1 METRGCR
8 GTTGDAGACPQP
20 FLRQTSI
27 SEAQPERGGDHR
39 PRSRRASFV
48 SVDDLASTLMAEPD
62 EEAVLSVIAAPDGAG
77 AWRLMHGSLILA
89 PQRCAQ
95 ISWQQWSESHATQVP
110 LRQAPQLPVSF
121 AVTGGH
127 WMIAREVMD
136 PRRARR
142 WLEEVAEIVEYTPGL
157 VTNGVLPQ
165 LPAVG
170 HIPPLIATLAPPQAV
185 IHVLP
190 GTDSAAGTLAA
201 ALSRPLKGLLWLEED
216 PAAAVRLPDVV
227 ELDGEMVVW
236 PAHHL
241 AGMHL
246 TPESVD
252 QRLQTPQGL
261 LVGRAERRA
270 WLGELRGSEDMD
282 QLTVTLGWEPDRI
295 DIVELEL
302 QLEEYLD
309 DGELVHSARV
319 VLEDIDTEEVH
330 DTGFCR
336 VQLPTLGAK
345 LRHAVSLGTR
355 EGELLDRRGPYPLVE
370 QVTTEVTIDAQPLP
384 PIVVGELRPSPVL
397 ADRLQTAAEII
408 QRLDRLQRTAAEGRI
423 LRQADAGRSRLLT
436 QLRCARVELMVF
448 DPYFGQFESDWELLA
463 EVKVPTRV
471 ITTKIAGN
479 DAPLPPHVEA
489 RLAPKKSLHD
499 RLYLWRGGGMAIG
512 GSLSTLGHAP
522 VYLARLR
529 PADAAAWAEHF
540 EQRWQ
545 ELTRE
550 VPRRR

>member
-1 METRGCR
+1 M
-8 GTTGDAGACPQP
+8 
-20 FLRQTSI
+20 
-27 SEAQPERGGDHR
+27 
-39 PRSRRASFV
+39 
-48 SVDDLASTLMAEPD
+48 DDLANTLAAEPD
-62 EEAVLSVIAAPDGAG
+62 EQAVLSVIAATDEAG

-89 PQRCAQ
+89 PQRCAEL
-95 ISWQQWSESHATQVP
+95 SWQQWSDSHATQLPV
-110 LRQAPQLPVSF
+110 RQAPHLPASF
-121 AVTGGH
+121 AVTGNR
-127 WMIAREVMD
+127 WMIAREVMG

-157 VTNGVLPQ
+157 VANGVLPQ
-165 LPAVG
+165 LPAFG
-170 HIPPLIATLAPPQAV
+170 HVPALIATLAPPQAV

-201 ALSRPLKGLLWLEED
+201 ALCRPLKGLLWRED
-216 PAAAVRLPDVV
+216 DRAAPVRLPDVV
-227 ELDGEMVVW
+227 EVDGEMVVW
-236 PAHHL
+236 PPHHL
-241 AGMHL
+241 AGIHL
-246 TPESVD
+246 TPESVE

-270 WLGELRGSEDMD
+270 WLGELRGTEDMD
-282 QLTVTLGWEPDRI
+282 QLTVTLAWEPDRI
-295 DIVELEL
+295 DIAELEL

-309 DGELVHSARV
+309 DGELVHTARV
-319 VLEDIDTEEVH
+319 VLEDLDTEEVH

-345 LRHAVSLGTR
+345 LCHGVSLATR

-370 QVTTEVTIDAQPLP
+370 QVTTEITINAQPLP
-384 PIVVGELRPSPVL
+384 PVVVGELRPTPVL
-397 ADRLQTAAEII
+397 AERLQTAAGII
-408 QRLDRLQRTAAEGRI
+408 KGLDQLQRTAAEGRI
-423 LRQADAGRSRLLT
+423 LRQADEGRRRLLS
-436 QLRCARVELMVF
+436 QLQRRARVELMVF
-448 DPYFGQFESDWELLA
+448 DPYFGQCESDWELLA

-471 ITTKIAGN
+471 ITTKIAGD

-522 VYLARLR
+522 LYLARLR
-529 PADAAAWAEHF
+529 PADAAAWGEHF
-540 EQRWQ
+540 EQRWHK
-545 ELTRE
+545 LTRE